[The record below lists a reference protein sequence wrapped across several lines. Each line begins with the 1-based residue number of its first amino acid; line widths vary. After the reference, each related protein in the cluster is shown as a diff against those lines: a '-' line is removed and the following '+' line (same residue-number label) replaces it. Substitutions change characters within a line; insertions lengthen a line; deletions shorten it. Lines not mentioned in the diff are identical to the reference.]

1 MHTDNI
7 LPPASPLLPPRMVDT
22 ATAAV
27 YLGLAKNT
35 LEKMRVYGSGPR
47 FAKYRR
53 AVRYSVDELNAWI
66 QKNSADSTSEHWR
79 AN

>member
-1 MHTDNI
+1 MNTDDT
-7 LPPASPLLPPRMVDT
+7 LQTASTALPPRMVDT
-22 ATAAV
+22 ATAAA

-35 LEKMRVYGSGPR
+35 LEKARIYGSGPR

-53 AVRYSVDELNAWI
+53 AVRYSIDELNAWI
-66 QKNSADSTSEHWR
+66 EKNSANSTSEHWR

>member
-1 MHTDNI
+1 MTTQHA
-7 LPPASPLLPPRMVDT
+7 LPPISTALPPRMVDT
-22 ATAAV
+22 TTAAA

-35 LEKMRVYGSGPR
+35 MAKMRVYGSGPR
-47 FAKYRR
+47 FAKYGR
-53 AVRYSVDELNAWI
+53 AVRYSIDELDAWI

>member
-1 MHTDNI
+1 MSIEHI
-7 LPPASPLLPPRMVDT
+7 LPPASPLLQPRMVDT
-22 ATAAV
+22 ATAAA

-53 AVRYSVDELNAWI
+53 AVRYSIDELDAWI